1 MLAVFPPK
9 CKEMFSF
16 LYEFVLNRI
25 EDKFKGFSGFPVKWG
40 DDDQKQ
46 TTMRMKIVNDVQDVK
61 GLPEIM
67 CCKTTGAHVGACPW
81 CKLQGIRDRNKTVY
95 PSAVTFLPKV
105 VTPLFGARGKKV
117 LIRFY
122 HNFLRF
128 TVFSYVL
135 LDNLTFPTV

>member
-1 MLAVFPPK
+1 
-9 CKEMFSF
+9 
-16 LYEFVLNRI
+16 
-25 EDKFKGFSGFPVKWG
+25 VKWG